1 VSACRLSTQK
11 VFRFVGI
18 VSLLIATLFNLHSI
32 GWAQLEN
39 AAANGEVVRINKI
52 EDVIRLW
59 KPGRHLF
66 IKGDLPIGPEQSRQL
81 QNWLSTNGRH
91 WTIVLMDT
99 AQGEFYRANDGRD
112 YYGMDAVE
120 YALGH
125 GLSNQTA
132 FGELVHPK
140 TKETDGAIF
149 AMFLQERKFSYF
161 GSTAQDNR
169 RLGESNWIGQLDQ
182 PAFRAMRGGGRIID
196 AVKDTVASINEQL
209 EDAID
214 AEQAAA
220 QQAEQEKRRA
230 IAVVQSGIKTIEQS
244 IAKVEKASTEFR
256 DSFPKATGPLSKPPL
271 EAWKQT
277 VNRINE
283 LLTVENIP
291 VADQQRANLTT
302 EVDSYLNAFA
312 ANTDFKDHMERL
324 VSRRAKLLTAPNNV
338 AAQNAKQIDELLTK
352 GEEELQSGQLAF
364 VDTMRSADHEADQG
378 EEIVLAENRR
388 LEAERVRKLWIWRTI
403 LAMLGLFL
411 AVTAG
416 VLVYFNR
423 RRAAIMQKAIEEYKK
438 RQESVILETENIDK
452 LFEKNRSLLGSKE
465 RVDQRGYEG
474 RTKDVSYQALAYV
487 DDLFIMAKEVRRVL
501 AEARARIEPSS
512 ISDKL
517 TNYFS
522 SANYQEAIDHISG
535 APLKFSRETG
545 LPRILQDIARGK
557 KKNAAGSGDETA
569 AAMEVTFEE
578 VYEALGKRSQEAE
591 RNLQIIETSLTGID
605 DALKEVQQGIAQ
617 VTQQETALHQD
628 AEKDGLFGIPAFLD
642 QLIPSLQADVAEAD
656 RLSAFDAV
664 QAMEKPI
671 PIARRKLNES
681 RKILELLG
689 DARKN
694 LLVNLQEIGA
704 KLQAA
709 NYSSQWIGA
718 GLEELSNR
726 ANELVNLATERSVG
740 EEITQFHEQL
750 NQLGVQAETALQL
763 AERIEKELR
772 PKLANLHGENDSV
785 RKSLAQKLSLPESQL
800 LNEKNSDPDDYAQR
814 AMKSS
819 DVARAMLNEG
829 KTAATLSAIQTSE
842 NEMEGAHAILK
853 ASTEA
858 VDSFQERRR
867 NCEEDRQQMMFQVGT
882 LQTQTVDLQ
891 RRYTPSAFRLGLT
904 GSTNATVVDES
915 RSEESE
921 EASASK
927 EVASADGATVPE
939 VLRRVQELG
948 NQVATEIQNA
958 SNEIRNGRILRGSEI
973 LNRSAMAVKYGKQ
986 QLDLV
991 ANHVEKIDALDIE
1004 NRAQYDQSVLK
1015 LQDVFRSKDDPLVT
1029 KETLNEMERVAIRV
1043 QRLRSQLTPDGGG
1056 LRNPFAISEE
1066 LANLHKGIEQ
1076 VEAMV
1081 QADHNCH
1088 AEATRAVNGAVKQ
1101 MEVAKG
1107 LVRETQTDQI
1117 PDSARTGQIN
1127 RMIMTM
1133 NSNVVQLVNEL
1144 QVNHGDWKS
1153 LDERASR
1160 LQTEI
1165 YSASRELKAELEVAQ
1180 RALEIFQQAS
1190 RTVFRAQQWS
1200 GPYGLRVTGSPGVG
1214 ELERARGSLQAGN
1227 YAAVLEISRVAAAAA
1242 SNALELME
1250 REVRRR
1256 ELETQLA
1263 RERKRRRE
1271 MESWTSSGGGFFG
1284 GGGGGFGG
1292 GFGGGGSFGGGGGHG
1307 GGGGSFGGGGSSSGG
1322 SSGFSRSGW

>member
-1 VSACRLSTQK
+1 MIACRLSTRK
-11 VFRFVGI
+11 FFRFVGI
-18 VSLLIATLFNLHSI
+18 ASLLIATLFNACPTA
-32 GWAQLEN
+32 WAQLEN
-39 AAANGEVVRINKI
+39 AATIGDVVRINKI

-66 IKGDLPIGPEQSRQL
+66 IKGEVPIGPEQSRQL
-81 QNWLSTNGRH
+81 QNWLSANGSH

-149 AMFLQERKFSYF
+149 AMFLSERKFSYF

-220 QQAEQEKRRA
+220 QRAEQEKLRA
-230 IAVVQSGIKTIEQS
+230 IAVVQSGVKTIEQS
-244 IAKVEKASTEFR
+244 IAKVDKASAEFR
-256 DSFPKATGPLSKPPL
+256 DSYPKATGPLSKPPL

-283 LLTVENIP
+283 LLTAENIP

-312 ANTDFKDHMERL
+312 AKTDFKDHMERL

-338 AAQNAKQIDELLTK
+338 AAINAKQIDELLRK
-352 GEEELQSGQLAF
+352 GEEELQVGQLSF
-364 VDTMRSADHEADQG
+364 VDTMRSADYEANQG
-378 EEIVLAENRR
+378 EEVVLTENRR
-388 LEAERVRKLWIWRTI
+388 LEAERLRKLWIWRTI
-403 LAMLGLFL
+403 LAMSGLFI
-411 AVTAG
+411 AVIAG

-423 RRAAIMQKAIEEYKK
+423 RRAAIMQKAIDEFKK

-465 RVDQRGYEG
+465 KVDQRGYEG
-474 RTKDVSYQALAYV
+474 RTKDVSYQALGYV

-501 AEARARIEPSS
+501 AEARARIEPSGFA
-512 ISDKL
+512 DKL
-517 TNYFS
+517 INYFS

-535 APLKFSRETG
+535 APLKFSKETG

-557 KKNAAGSGDETA
+557 KKIAAEAVNETA

-591 RNLQIIETSLTGID
+591 RNLQIIETSLTRID

-617 VTQQETALHQD
+617 VTEQETALHQD

-671 PIARRKLNES
+671 PSARRKLSES
-681 RKILELLG
+681 RKILEILV
-689 DARKN
+689 DARQN
-694 LLVNLQEIGA
+694 LLVKLQEIGL
-704 KLQAA
+704 KLREA
-709 NYSSQWIGA
+709 NYSSQWIGI
-718 GLEELSNR
+718 GLEQLSNR
-726 ANELVNLATERSVG
+726 ANELLQTATDHSIEG
-740 EEITQFHEQL
+740 EIAQFQEQL
-750 NQLGVQAETALQL
+750 GQLGSQAEKALVIV
-763 AERIEKELR
+763 ERIEKDLR
-772 PKLANLHGENDSV
+772 PKLSNLHSQNDSV
-785 RKSLAQKLSLPESQL
+785 RKSLAQKLSLPESQI
-800 LNEKNSDPDDYAQR
+800 LNEKNLDPDDYAQR
-814 AMKSS
+814 AMKSC

-829 KTAATLSAIQTSE
+829 KTEAALSAIQTSE

-858 VDSFQERRR
+858 VDSFEERRR
-867 NCEEDRQQMMFQVGT
+867 NCEENRQQMM
-882 LQTQTVDLQ
+882 LQSTSLQSQTVDLQ
-891 RRYTPSAFRLGLT
+891 RRYTPSAFRLGLSSSINSNVEEEEKSEAAEAAESKVVIGAV
-904 GSTNATVVDES
+904 GS
-915 RSEESE
+915 
-921 EASASK
+921 
-927 EVASADGATVPE
+927 TVPE
-939 VLRRVQELG
+939 VLRRINELG
-948 NQVATEIQNA
+948 NQIATDIQTA
-958 SNEIRNGRILRGSEI
+958 ANELRGGRILRGSEI
-973 LNRSAMAVKYGKQ
+973 LNRSALAVKLGKQ
-986 QLDLV
+986 QLDQV
-991 ANHVEKIDALDIE
+991 ANHNEKIDALDVE
-1004 NRAQYDQSVLK
+1004 NRTQYDQSVLK

-1029 KETLNEMERVAIRV
+1029 KETLNEMERVAVRV
-1043 QRLRSQLTPDGGG
+1043 QRLRSQITPDGGG

-1076 VEAMV
+1076 VEGMV

-1088 AEATRAVNGAVKQ
+1088 AEATRAVNGAAKQ

-1133 NSNVVQLVNEL
+1133 NSSVVQLVNEL

-1165 YSASRELKAELEVAQ
+1165 YAASRELKAELEVAQ
-1180 RALEIFQQAS
+1180 RALEVFQQAS

-1200 GPYGLRVTGSPGVG
+1200 GPYGLRITDSPGVG

-1227 YAAVLEISRVAAAAA
+1227 YAAVLEISRVAEAAA
-1242 SNALELME
+1242 SNALELIE

-1256 ELETQLA
+1256 ELEAQLA

-1284 GGGGGFGG
+1284 GGGGFGG
-1292 GFGGGGSFGGGGGHG
+1292 GSSFGSRGSFGGGSSFGGGGS
-1307 GGGGSFGGGGSSSGG
+1307 SFGGGSSSSGG